1 MQVSRFLFTPQIW
14 WVDFLIMSFLFKSVK
29 KYDKIPIIYDILL
42 IHGNEI
48 NFYKVNPIFMQ
59 MFQKLKNPPP

>member
-1 MQVSRFLFTPQIW
+1 
-14 WVDFLIMSFLFKSVK
+14 MSFLFKSVK